1 MQVDPNSTD
10 SWFARIDQRLTNQD
24 EDLKEIKEQTKL
36 TNGRV
41 TKLENYQ
48 NRVIGWA
55 ACVSGIAIIIGWAIE
70 AGIHISFGK

>member
-24 EDLKEIKEQTKL
+24 EDLKEIKEQTRL

-48 NRVIGWA
+48 HRLLGWA
-55 ACVSGIAIIIGWAIE
+55 ACATGIAILIGWAIE
-70 AGIHISFGK
+70 AGMHITFSK

>member
-48 NRVIGWA
+48 HRIIGWTACA
-55 ACVSGIAIIIGWAIE
+55 AGVAILIGWAIE
-70 AGIHISFGK
+70 AGMHITFSK

>member
-1 MQVDPNSTD
+1 MQVDPNSID

-24 EDLKEIKEQTKL
+24 EDLKEIKDQTKL

-41 TKLENYQ
+41 NKLENYQ
-48 NRVIGWA
+48 NRV
-55 ACVSGIAIIIGWAIE
+55 IGWAIE